1 MVAKIN
7 SLSRVSS
14 YLPGISLP
22 YAKNRNFLVFRLLTI
37 FAGLHLHFFNYAY
50 LAEMNV
56 QVSDAAMVTGAAAI
70 GGLSPPIDIPAEDV
84 IGSIEARTGLLPQ
97 ITLEYEHE
105 IGMLWITLKPE
116 PKPVFTQTCG
126 ESVRKVQ
133 HAVMTLWPE
142 AARSPVLFVAYRGT
156 GPVFALG
163 GDLDFY
169 LECIAGN
176 DRAALE
182 DYARLAVEIM
192 NLNASSLGQRVI
204 TMATIHAR
212 VLGGSIDP
220 PRSCNLMIA
229 EQRARFGYPEIA
241 FNHFPIA
248 AVPILSRRIGEVAAQ
263 RILMAGEEFTAEQF
277 FDKGVV
283 DEVVPDGTGEMALRD
298 HAARFHASHAARVAL
313 YSAFYRHAGDLVREL
328 EVSAKN
334 WVDHVLKLRPLD
346 IARLQR
352 IVQIQDKMLTR
363 LYNQS
368 DIASRRVPQ
377 GAKQT

>member
-1 MVAKIN
+1 
-7 SLSRVSS
+7 
-14 YLPGISLP
+14 
-22 YAKNRNFLVFRLLTI
+22 
-37 FAGLHLHFFNYAY
+37 
-50 LAEMNV
+50 MNV
-56 QVSDAAMVTGAAAI
+56 QICDAAMVTGAAAV
-70 GGLSPPIDIPAEDV
+70 GGLSVPIDVSAEDV
-84 IGSIEARTGLLPQ
+84 VGAVEARTGILPQ
-97 ITLEYEHE
+97 IELEYEPE
-105 IGMLWITLKPE
+105 LGLLWITLKPE

-126 ESVRKVQ
+126 ESVRKVLY
-133 HAVMTLWPE
+133 ALMALWPD
-142 AARSPVLFVAYRGT
+142 AARSPILFLAYRGT

-169 LECIAGN
+169 LECIAAN
-176 DRAALE
+176 DRAGLE

-229 EQRARFGYPEIA
+229 EERARFGYPEIA

-263 RILMAGEEFTAEQF
+263 RILMAGEEFSAQQF
-277 FDKGVV
+277 FDKGVI

-298 HAARFHASHAARVAL
+298 HASRFHASHAARVAL
-313 YSAFYRHAGDLVREL
+313 YSAFYRHAGDLEQEL
-328 EVSAKN
+328 AKSAKN

-352 IVQIQDKMLTR
+352 IVQIQDKMLAR
-363 LYNQS
+363 LYHQR
-368 DIASRRVPQ
+368 DAAARRVDE
-377 GAKQT
+377 GADRA